1 MITIEINERTKAGK
15 ALLDTAMVLAKTN
28 KGIAISTDDNDKA
41 LLKRMLAARKS
52 GIMSETEKTAFLN
65 KLSKVAGQ

>member
-28 KGIAISTDDNDKA
+28 KGIAICNEATDKA
-41 LLKRMLAARKS
+41 LVKKMLAARKS

-65 KLSKVAGQ
+65 KLSNVANQ